1 MPAATR
7 STLRRVLACGAVLA
21 VLPAAVA
28 GCGGGRD
35 ESGGEGAARSGAEPA
50 ARSDGEPAARSDG
63 EPAGGGTGGASL
75 TAARETEPVPSSG
88 DAADD
93 PAIWVDPARP
103 ERSVVVGSDK
113 KGGIAVYDLS
123 GRQLQYRPD
132 GDMNS
137 VDLRSGVPLGGRR
150 VTLVTAGDRDEDTI
164 AVYRLD
170 PASRQLVPV
179 PTEPIELGLRVYGS
193 CMHRSAR
200 TGDVAV
206 VVTSKDGKV
215 EQWRLAGDA
224 DGRVAARRV
233 RRLDVGGQT
242 EGCVA
247 DDRHGALYLGEE
259 DRGIW
264 RYGAE
269 PDAGARRTLVDATG
283 DDGHLEADVEGL
295 ALAAGPRGTGL
306 LVASSQGDDS
316 FTLYRRTGRNAYV
329 GRFEIAAGG
338 GADAVT
344 ETDGIDVTTT
354 PLGRAFPTGL
364 FVAHDG
370 DNGDEHQ
377 NYKLV
382 PWPRDVVR
390 RSSAR

>member
-7 STLRRVLACGAVLA
+7 STLRRVLACAAVLA
-21 VLPAAVA
+21 ALLGAVA
-28 GCGGGRD
+28 GCGGDD
-35 ESGGEGAARSGAEPA
+35 ESGDGDRVRGGGQPA
-50 ARSDGEPAARSDG
+50 A
-63 EPAGGGTGGASL
+63 GGTGGAAL
-75 TAARETEPVPSSG
+75 TAARETEPVPNSG

-137 VDLRSGVPLGGRR
+137 VDLRTGVPLGGRR
-150 VTLVTAGDRDEDTI
+150 ATLVTAGDRDEDTI

-170 PASRQLVPV
+170 PASRRLVPV

-193 CMHRSAR
+193 CMYRSPR
-200 TGDVAV
+200 TGAVDV
-206 VVTSKDGKV
+206 VVTSKDGEV
-215 EQWRLAGDA
+215 GQWRLAGDA

-269 PDAGARRTLVDATG
+269 PGAGARRALVDATG

-329 GRFEIAAGG
+329 GRFEIAASGT
-338 GADAVT
+338 ADAVT